1 KDFDRFVDDFQR
13 MDARMGEMARTVAQV
28 DATNRDMN
36 EAIAHIAAL
45 SAQVQD
51 GMVAMTDQV
60 QKVRNKTESL
70 QKQLA
75 ALRTGDTS
83 FDWLSQVLQQ
93 LRSSSVKLLQQ
104 ALEQGVD
111 IFDRQY
117 RPIPGSNPPR
127 YHTLYDAAIES
138 RL

>member
-1 KDFDRFVDDFQR
+1 
-13 MDARMGEMARTVAQV
+13 
-28 DATNRDMN
+28 
-36 EAIAHIAAL
+36 
-45 SAQVQD
+45 
-51 GMVAMTDQV
+51 VAMTDQV

-138 RL
+138 RLRAVLDDVLAGIPAGYYAVLFDD